1 MVPDPGV
8 GTLDP
13 LSGTAHVTPAS
24 TGTYTLFA
32 YNVYGQT
39 TATATV
45 TVTAAAANP
54 APSASSAPQPQQV
67 EPASGTT
74 TTLSPSATPQPFPT
88 PATSEP
94 AYCLVNNSGTFS
106 LILSGTRHGI
116 ANPGLLSSYGYAFS
130 DAVPDTASYQVLPK
144 GELLGPGDGALVKS
158 PSTPTVYLVSG
169 RARHGFT
176 SIAVF
181 RSLGFKTA
189 SVLTVPAAQLDAL
202 PDGNAISDKT
212 AGHLP
217 GVNVSSKGTVYFL
230 GDTAR
235 LPYPSLAVFN
245 TWNLPGDFSRVVPA
259 NAADMA
265 LPIGSAITARPDC
278 TSQ

>member
-54 APSASSAPQPQQV
+54 APSAGSAPQPQQG

-88 PATSEP
+88 PATSDP

-130 DAVPDTASYQVLPK
+130 DAVPDTASYQAMPS

-158 PSTPTVYLVSG
+158 PSSATVYLVSG
-169 RARHGFT
+169 GSSHGFT
-176 SIAVF
+176 SMAVF
-181 RSLGFKTA
+181 RGLGFKTT
-189 SVLTVPAAQLDAL
+189 SVLTVRTAQLSAL
-202 PDGNAISDKT
+202 VEGDAISSKS

-217 GVNVSSKGTVYFL
+217 GVNVSSKGTVYL
-230 GDTAR
+230 MGEGAR

-245 TWNLPGDFSRVVPA
+245 TWNPRDDFSRVVPA
-259 NAADMA
+259 NAADLL
-265 LPIGSAITARPDC
+265 LPIGPAVTARTNC

>member
-1 MVPDPGV
+1 MAHRLL
-8 GTLDP
+8 TLA
-13 LSGTAHVTPAS
+13 LA
-24 TGTYTLFA
+24 
-32 YNVYGQT
+32 
-39 TATATV
+39 ATAL
-45 TVTAAAANP
+45 TAAA
-54 APSASSAPQPQQV
+54 PSLPSKAQSAETAPQ
-67 EPASGTT
+67 AG
-74 TTLSPSATPQPFPT
+74 PFPLSVMLWT
-88 PATSEP
+88 VFTELPFEQRLAKIAEAGYSNVELVGEYSKWSAADFARANAARKRLGIEFDAT
-94 AYCLVNNSGTFS
+94 AGLA
-106 LILSGTRHGI
+106 HGI

-158 PSTPTVYLVSG
+158 PSSPTVYLVSG